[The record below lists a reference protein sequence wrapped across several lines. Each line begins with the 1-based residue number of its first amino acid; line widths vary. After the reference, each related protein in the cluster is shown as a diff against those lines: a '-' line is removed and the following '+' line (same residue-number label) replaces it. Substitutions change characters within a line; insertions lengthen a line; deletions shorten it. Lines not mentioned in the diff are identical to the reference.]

1 MANVDLVDTELANL
15 NIIDE
20 EEDPM
25 LVLGENKAD
34 EKLHDLCL
42 VGRVLTD
49 SIVNFPFLRNTLAD
63 LWHPLRGVS
72 ITELKNK
79 RILFRFYNEIDLKR
93 VLDGMPWFF
102 N

>member
-63 LWHPLRGVS
+63 LWHPLRGVHNLPIGVTS
-72 ITELKNK
+72 EGTARQLGDFVGK
-79 RILFRFYNEIDLKR
+79 F
-93 VLDGMPWFF
+93 M
-102 N
+102 